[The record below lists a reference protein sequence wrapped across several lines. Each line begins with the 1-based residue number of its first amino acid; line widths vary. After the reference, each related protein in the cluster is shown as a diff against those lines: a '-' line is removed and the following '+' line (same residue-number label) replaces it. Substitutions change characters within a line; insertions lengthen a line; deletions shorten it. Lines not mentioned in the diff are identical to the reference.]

1 MNTNVEKPIN
11 LIDESSLSDGS
22 LGNAP
27 LAVQP
32 FAAFTGGQSLPSGE
46 EISEEEEEET
56 SSDDEEEE
64 SYEEEDEESSD
75 EEEESSDEYS
85 SNEDSEEDDS
95 EEDDSE
101 EDDSE
106 EDDSEE
112 DDSSSSDADRP
123 GPSKRQ
129 KIAPRK
135 APATTMNNNFHS
147 NRQKVT
153 PRKALATTT
162 MNNNVEEPIN
172 LVNENSLSDGNAP
185 LVVQMLAAAGGQS
198 LEERSDED
206 SEEESS
212 SDDSEEENSEEEEDE
227 EETSSDDDSSNK
239 HNSEQEDNSEEDD
252 SEEDDS
258 SSSDA
263 DRPGP
268 SKRQKVA
275 PRKAPATT
283 TTTAT
288 APSIDTLTSIQK
300 SALESERSV
309 FNRVF
314 TVAATDAVADGVAL
328 GRHLPAS
335 NEFGPKSQLSFA
347 QKSLYELVETFDLTV
362 LQIAAYFGVPT
373 KHQARNTAAAEGKHI
388 HQSGTGG
395 SKKGKELVVGPR
407 PSQAQYDLLCSLM
420 EDFQGQMDASGKRV
434 SRRQAAMMAKE
445 ADDSLNAFDHQ
456 SLEYYFAYGLSER
469 PRSDPQ
475 LVSL

>member
-1 MNTNVEKPIN
+1 
-11 LIDESSLSDGS
+11 
-22 LGNAP
+22 
-27 LAVQP
+27 
-32 FAAFTGGQSLPSGE
+32 
-46 EISEEEEEET
+46 
-56 SSDDEEEE
+56 
-64 SYEEEDEESSD
+64 
-75 EEEESSDEYS
+75 
-85 SNEDSEEDDS
+85 
-95 EEDDSE
+95 
-101 EDDSE
+101 
-106 EDDSEE
+106 
-112 DDSSSSDADRP
+112 
-123 GPSKRQ
+123 
-129 KIAPRK
+129 
-135 APATTMNNNFHS
+135 MNNNFHS

-268 SKRQKVA
+268 SKRQKVAPRKAPATTTTTATMNNNFHSKRQKVA